1 MGIQPPKVSPR
12 YTEVMV
18 TTVRFVN
25 SKTRH
30 VRRIQL
36 EPGTIQLLAKVHKLY
51 RGHRLIRD
59 AMGINDLAPFLLMN
73 ATGRMMTANT
83 SGKLVMWF
91 TEHRLGTRLSTTDVR
106 KCIQEQLNMAL
117 EKRQISVEE
126 FSRLNQL
133 FLDHTAEVGL
143 EHYSAT
149 RSVRKDPAS
158 KKLYKQVV
166 VEELADDDSDSEP

>member
-1 MGIQPPKVSPR
+1 MLWYVAQ
-12 YTEVMV
+12 
-18 TTVRFVN
+18 
-25 SKTRH
+25 
-30 VRRIQL
+30 
-36 EPGTIQLLAKVHKLY
+36 
-51 RGHRLIRD
+51 
-59 AMGINDLAPFLLMN
+59 FLLMN

-133 FLDHTAEVGL
+133 FLDHTAEVGI
-143 EHYSAT
+143 EHYSSART
-149 RSVRKDPAS
+149 VRKDPAS

-166 VEELADDDSDSEP
+166 VEELTDDDSDSEP